1 MNANSIY
8 RDSGILMVGVLSAV
22 VLAGFFVISSTE
34 EPPASLADLNP
45 YDAHRL
51 LMAAEYARI
60 ADEWRLESDVTIA
73 IGSGLTGTASDVLQR
88 FGHPWTAEQS
98 WEDNGGVPPPGT
110 VLVRELRID
119 GETGFVVLVIGEVA
133 GNLACGYSIESRY
146 SWQEGW
152 GSPDE
157 SSVVMC

>member
-1 MNANSIY
+1 
-8 RDSGILMVGVLSAV
+8 MVGVLSTFI
-22 VLAGFFVISSTE
+22 LAGFLLISLTE
-34 EPPASLADLNP
+34 EPPVSLADLNS

-51 LMAAEYARI
+51 LMATEYARV

-73 IGSGLTGTASDVLQR
+73 IGSELSGTASDVLQR
-88 FGHPWTAEQS
+88 FRHHWMAEQS
-98 WEDNGGVPPPGT
+98 WEDNDGVPPPGT

-119 GETGFVVLVIGEVA
+119 GETGFVALVIGEVA
-133 GNLACGYSIESRY
+133 GNLACGYSIVSRY

-157 SSVVMC
+157 SSVTVC